1 MNVVSRVNRA
11 CVLAAAALCVFAV
24 SAPAAEMQGECVD
37 VYGGQV
43 CTTARMK
50 DGKVTLVGATIPIAA
65 IENAPSEGEME
76 AWPPVALAKPKMPE
90 AATKASGFTELTM
103 YWEPHG
109 HPPGP
114 YLTPHFDFHFYFV
127 PADEV
132 AKIDC
137 SDTGKPAELPKGYT
151 LPDVNLPPEMA
162 KMIGRPTL
170 VGLCVEQMGMH
181 AVPEAEM
188 VAGKLFTGDIIVG
201 YYQGKPLFVEPMLT
215 KELLMKKQS
224 FEYAIPSIPGYT
236 GTMPTRFLAKWDE
249 GQQAYHFVLSGFTM

>member
-1 MNVVSRVNRA
+1 MRVRFRIGTA
-11 CVLAAAALCVFAV
+11 CVLAAAALCVFAA
-24 SAPAAEMQGECVD
+24 SAPAAELKGECVD

-43 CTTARMK
+43 CTNARMK
-50 DGKVTLVGATIPIAA
+50 NGKVTLVGATIPIAS
-65 IENAPSEGEME
+65 IENSPAEAEE
-76 AWPPVALAKPKMPE
+76 AWPPVALAKPKLPA

-137 SDTGKPAELPKGYT
+137 SDPSKPAELPEGYS
-151 LPDVNLPPEMA
+151 LVDVPLPPEMA
-162 KMIGRPTL
+162 KMMGTSKL
-170 VGLCVEQMGMH
+170 VGICVPQMGMH
-181 AVPEAEM
+181 AVPTAELE
-188 VAGKLFTGDIIVG
+188 AGKLFTGDIIVG
-201 YYQGKPLFVEPMLT
+201 YYQDKPLFVEPMLS
-215 KELLMKKQS
+215 KELLMQKKS
-224 FEYAIPSIPGYT
+224 FEYAIPQIPGYK
-236 GTMPTRFLAKWDE
+236 GTMPTRFIAKWDE